1 MKIISFLGFN
11 SYKITTYVSI
21 DGSQTC
27 QTRFFQEALVKFYSP
42 EILYVMLT
50 NTVENVVPRDSEKTN
65 WSALQEILKESKFS
79 GKLEP
84 IRNIPEKNSPD
95 DIWQIFK
102 SVTELLEPG
111 DEVIFDI
118 THSFRSIPIVALIS
132 VSYLR
137 IVKEVKITGLL
148 YGAFEATNE
157 KGETPIF
164 DLLPIV
170 SLLDWTTATDQFIQT
185 GNGENLA
192 KLLGGIGSDTDRL
205 ANNIQ
210 AIAQGLQV
218 LRPKDVMRQASVL
231 SENIELATQQIS
243 QKVPPFQGLL
253 ERVERDY
260 GKFALAN
267 PENYTSQAQEVL
279 WKELEMIKWY
289 EEKGQ
294 IVQAVSLAREWL
306 PSLLCFKFALDPMDT
321 DNRAEMELL
330 LRGGTDKNKET
341 GVNKESIYLEKF
353 KSGLPKELRKKLNQL
368 WGDPIKLAKLR
379 NDVLHVGFRKDPQNA
394 SMITV
399 KVKEIIAEL
408 DYIAENFL

>member
-1 MKIISFLGFN
+1 MKIISFLGFGK
-11 SYKITTYVSI
+11 YTQTTYVST
-21 DGSQTC
+21 DGQTC
-27 QTRFFQEALVKFYSP
+27 YTPFFQEALVKFYSP

-50 NTVENVVPRDSEKTN
+50 NKVENELPNGQSETN
-65 WSALQEILKESKFS
+65 WSALERILKESKFK

-137 IVKEVKITGLL
+137 IVKEVKIAGLL
-148 YGAFEATNE
+148 YGAYEAKNE
-157 KGETPIF
+157 NNETPIF

-170 SLLDWTTATDQFIQT
+170 SLLDWTTATDQFIKT
-185 GNGENLA
+185 GNGESLA
-192 KLLGGIGSDTDRL
+192 KLLTGNGSETDRL

-210 AIAQGLQV
+210 SIAQGLQV
-218 LRPKDVMRQASVL
+218 LRPMELMKQASVL
-231 SENIELATQQIS
+231 PENIELATQQIS
-243 QKVPPFQGLL
+243 QKVPPFASLL
-253 ERVERDY
+253 QRVERDY
-260 GKFALAN
+260 SKFGLAN
-267 PENYTSQAQEVL
+267 PEDYQSQAKEVL

-294 IVQAVSLAREWL
+294 IVQALSLAREWL
-306 PSLLCFKFALDPMDT
+306 PSLLCFKFALDPMEKK
-321 DNRAEMELL
+321 NRDEMENLL
-330 LRGGTDKNKET
+330 NLGGKIKNKET
-341 GVNKESIYLEKF
+341 GVTKESEQWL
-353 KSGLPKELRKKLNQL
+353 GLPKELTEKLKEL
-368 WGDPIKLAKLR
+368 CTGDPNKSVNLSNLR
-379 NDVLHVGFRKDPQNA
+379 NDVLHSGFRKNPKKA
-394 SMITV
+394 SEITE
-399 KVKEIIAEL
+399 KTKKIIAEL

>member
-1 MKIISFLGFN
+1 MKIISFLGFGN
-11 SYKITTYVSI
+11 YTPTTYVST
-21 DGSQTC
+21 DGQTC
-27 QTRFFQEALVKFYSP
+27 YTPFFQKALVKFYQP

-50 NTVENVVPRDSEKTN
+50 NTAENKLPRDQSETN
-65 WSALQEILKESKFS
+65 WSALERILKESEFQ

-137 IVKEVKITGLL
+137 IVKEVKIAGLL
-148 YGAFEATNE
+148 YGAYEAKNETTNE
-157 KGETPIF
+157 TPTF

-170 SLLDWTTATDQFIQT
+170 SLLDWTTATDQFIKT

-192 KLLGGIGSDTDRL
+192 KLLTGIGSETDCL

-218 LRPKDVMRQASVL
+218 LRPKDVMREASVL
-231 SENIELATQQIS
+231 SENIKLATQQIS
-243 QKVPPFQGLL
+243 QKVPPFASLL
-253 ERVERDY
+253 KRVETDY

-267 PENYTSQAQEVL
+267 PEDYTSQAQEVL

-321 DNRAEMELL
+321 TNREQMESLL
-330 LRGGTDKNKET
+330 GLGGKLKNKET
-341 GVNKESIYLEKF
+341 GVKKESEEWL
-353 KSGLPKELRKKLNQL
+353 SLPKELTDKLKQL
-368 WGDPIKLAKLR
+368 WHGESINLPNLR
-379 NDVLHVGFRKDPQNA
+379 NDVLHAGFRKNSKTA

-399 KVKEIIAEL
+399 KIKEIIREL